1 MSDTREM
8 PGTEPVNTVKKSR
21 GVLLFFISLL
31 FAVVIPAATLLSV
44 LSYTLLQADF
54 YADLLRDGR
63 LITALVEYQYRSMDK
78 RINEE
83 IEEKVGLESYTL
95 VHDRISSEYEA
106 AKAKHGEL
114 NSTSEFNTLE
124 AKRSELKKLTWKQSR
139 DLFKTKKD
147 YEEYREREL
156 DKIDRELNEINSWR
170 RGNKKEIAA
179 ALKEMKTAEEKYED
193 SLEALEDKKKSAMKI
208 IEKHRSSLAAS
219 IYEDLD
225 RIQPALA
232 KIMNRTLVDAKIKP
246 VLERLLYFMSTYGLQ
261 QELKA
266 VAYTREP
273 GADPVLKIK
282 LPPLSFSLWIDED
295 VHGVKKRRHLLSE
308 IFVEEIEKFDGLKNK
323 RLMLASFRLA
333 DSAIGEYF
341 GNRYLKKYNVIFRD
355 GVVRADSIVLEG
367 PAAVKFEKLMMAAT
381 AAAYLPMAAGAML
394 GIYLMVL
401 FFSGADR
408 RRKSAFAKLVLVIP
422 SAFMIL
428 ACAALIYLSRTLFSH
443 FPDAVSSITARVFAE
458 SFMFSTAVSLA
469 APAVL
474 LFIMLIL
481 LGILVAKIARGKS

>member
-31 FAVVIPAATLLSV
+31 FAVVIPAAALLSV

-170 RGNKKEIAA
+170 RGNKKEI
-179 ALKEMKTAEEKYED
+179 
-193 SLEALEDKKKSAMKI
+193 
-208 IEKHRSSLAAS
+208 
-219 IYEDLD
+219 
-225 RIQPALA
+225 
-232 KIMNRTLVDAKIKP
+232 
-246 VLERLLYFMSTYGLQ
+246 
-261 QELKA
+261 
-266 VAYTREP
+266 
-273 GADPVLKIK
+273 
-282 LPPLSFSLWIDED
+282 
-295 VHGVKKRRHLLSE
+295 
-308 IFVEEIEKFDGLKNK
+308 
-323 RLMLASFRLA
+323 
-333 DSAIGEYF
+333 
-341 GNRYLKKYNVIFRD
+341 
-355 GVVRADSIVLEG
+355 
-367 PAAVKFEKLMMAAT
+367 
-381 AAAYLPMAAGAML
+381 
-394 GIYLMVL
+394 
-401 FFSGADR
+401 
-408 RRKSAFAKLVLVIP
+408 
-422 SAFMIL
+422 
-428 ACAALIYLSRTLFSH
+428 
-443 FPDAVSSITARVFAE
+443 
-458 SFMFSTAVSLA
+458 
-469 APAVL
+469 
-474 LFIMLIL
+474 
-481 LGILVAKIARGKS
+481 